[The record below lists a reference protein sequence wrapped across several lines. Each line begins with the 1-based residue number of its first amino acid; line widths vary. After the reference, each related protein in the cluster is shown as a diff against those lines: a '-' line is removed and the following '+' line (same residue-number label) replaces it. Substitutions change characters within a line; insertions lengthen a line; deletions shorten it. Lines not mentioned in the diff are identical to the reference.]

1 MNKGGVLKAIS
12 VFAFLAIFFT
22 PQNSNTWF
30 YFFIPGIVFGI
41 VWWFRML
48 D

>member
-1 MNKGGVLKAIS
+1 MDKIEVLKALS
-12 VFAFLAIFFT
+12 VFAFLAILFT
-22 PQNSNTWF
+22 PQNSNTWL

-41 VWWFRML
+41 VWFRML